1 MSSLKSKVKTEYGK
15 SFGHIA
21 NSYQKVNHRE
31 VEHIRKCCP
40 INSSPLYAQA
50 KQWATFPLEL
60 GTMGKGQSMSEGGGD
75 TPRWC

>member
-31 VEHIRKCCP
+31 VEHIGRCCP
-40 INSSPLYAQA
+40 TNSSPLCAQA
-50 KQWATFPLEL
+50 KQWAALPLVL
-60 GTMGKGQSMSEGGGD
+60 GTMGRGQTVREWGGN